1 MILPA
6 MVVAATGPDTWE
18 VIGIVA
24 GVVSIVLAAFA
35 IWQASVF
42 FRWSNTAQ
50 REAEQAAK
58 GIDAS
63 VKKLEDVF
71 NRLYSDTFGIM
82 RDTVSDMREHMW
94 PAGSV
99 GDDKA
104 RDIGLE
110 EIDKR
115 TAENIEELRKEVHEQ
130 VGQVVSRVGATN
142 EQVTALEGQLGTVV
156 DQALEASRQAQ
167 AEAVRQTLTEAVRG
181 EIALAKRQRKRSIEA
196 DELVA
201 ALRDRFDF
209 EEILSALG
217 ELRDQGIL
225 HFEGSLYDLGPAT
238 VITFPPSRRTRR
250 IMSSLSSS
258 EEAGESESANGSPD
272 PVGE

>member
-1 MILPA
+1 MA
-6 MVVAATGPDTWE
+6 VAATSPNAWE
-18 VIGIVA
+18 IIGIVA

-35 IWQASVF
+35 IWQSSVF

-50 REAEQAAK
+50 REAENAAK
-58 GIDAS
+58 GVDAS

-99 GDDKA
+99 GDDKT
-104 RDIGLE
+104 RDAGLE

-142 EQVTALEGQLGTVV
+142 EQVADLEGQLGTVV

-167 AEAVRQTLTEAVRG
+167 AEAVRQTLTEAIRG
-181 EIALAKRQRKRSIEA
+181 EIALAKRKRKRSIEG

-209 EEILSALG
+209 DEILSALG
-217 ELRDQGIL
+217 ALRNQGVL
-225 HFEGSLYDLGPAT
+225 DFEGSVYDLGPAT
-238 VITFPPSRRTRR
+238 VITFPGTRRARR
-250 IMSSLSSS
+250 IMSSMSSP
-258 EEAGESESANGSPD
+258 EESGESELTDGSHD
-272 PVGE
+272 PPKE